1 LAIAL
6 LRATAPAFTAP
17 LVAVYEADEAEEVGN
32 ASEAEREREAAS
44 DAEQA
49 ELPVSAAPELR
60 LEELPGVALGVVI
73 VLAGVAPGV
82 ALTLA
87 SGAAGATMQAGA
99 LDGLVAS
106 SSSGYTA
113 GVGEWFV
120 TAPVIFVVVGAV
132 ALAWVRSRTSREI
145 RPIYLAGQT
154 PDAVAAGV
162 NDANEANDSDDGE
175 QAAELVALPEP
186 TEAWG
191 DLRGALR
198 SGWLTPGAAWL
209 GLDHEDAESAADA
222 DDVED
227 AEDAEDAGDD
237 TDATG
242 AADGALTPEATGA
255 SATARTP
262 DGAGGQA

>member
-1 LAIAL
+1 
-6 LRATAPAFTAP
+6 
-17 LVAVYEADEAEEVGN
+17 
-32 ASEAEREREAAS
+32 
-44 DAEQA
+44 
-49 ELPVSAAPELR
+49 
-60 LEELPGVALGVVI
+60 
-73 VLAGVAPGV
+73 
-82 ALTLA
+82 
-87 SGAAGATMQAGA
+87 MQAGA
-99 LDGLVAS
+99 LDGLVVA

-120 TAPVIFVVVGAV
+120 TAPVIFVVIGAL

-186 TEAWG
+186 TETWG

-209 GLDHEDAESAADA
+209 GLDHEDTESAVGEE
-222 DDVED
+222 DV
-227 AEDAEDAGDD
+227 EDAEDAGDD
-237 TDATG
+237 TDATD
-242 AADGALTPEATGA
+242 AADGALTPEATSA
-255 SATARTP
+255 SATARTS